1 MRSSLSGPAAEALA
15 IIGKPQERPSNGA
28 AGEPD
33 KPDTLEVQNEA
44 VQPGTS
50 TRAQPPDDDAH
61 SWIVLSAFVNL
72 REGPS
77 SSRQVIGVM
86 DRGSKLRIIGRKR
99 AWLKVSDAASS
110 QTGWIY
116 SRYAASVTKP
126 RRAVSKAPSML
137 SASGAEPGSDDS
149 MWTRLGRWAIGP

>member
-1 MRSSLSGPAAEALA
+1 M
-15 IIGKPQERPSNGA
+15 
-28 AGEPD
+28 
-33 KPDTLEVQNEA
+33 
-44 VQPGTS
+44 
-50 TRAQPPDDDAH
+50 
-61 SWIVLSAFVNL
+61 LSAFVNL

-116 SRYAASVTKP
+116 SLYAASVTKP

-137 SASGAEPGSDDS
+137 SASGAEPGSDDA
-149 MWTRLGRWAIGP
+149 MWTRLGRWAIGPGCVLSMRRTNRQHDPALGFGQPSLISASQSAPCQGYLDERGKPRATLSEASVF